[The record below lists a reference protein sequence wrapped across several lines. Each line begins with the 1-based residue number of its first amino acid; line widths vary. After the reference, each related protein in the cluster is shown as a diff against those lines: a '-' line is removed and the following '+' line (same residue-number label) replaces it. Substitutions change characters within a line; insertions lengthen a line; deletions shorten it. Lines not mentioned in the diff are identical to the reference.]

1 MRFATTAI
9 ILAAGALSSSAAAA
23 PASDPRCAAG
33 LWVHDQDL
41 EMQFCDN
48 THQVTTGI
56 HSQADANA
64 AIEDVLACYC
74 MSYDSED
81 FRSGVENC
89 AVGKEKLVNTQ
100 RIDACVQQQYGVL
113 AALNNQVLIVNG
125 KTWTWKDTDTSITST
140 TAGVPA
146 DSHTTSSLP
155 SSATQTPVA
164 ITSTTSVASPSTS
177 LPLTLSTTATSTLKS
192 PVIGGTASSKASN
205 VPAPTYECTETD
217 EVPTPTE
224 TCTDSELL
232 PTGTSSTTTEQ
243 PIETDKPVYSGA
255 LSLGSSVVAA
265 AAAAAAAALLF

>member
-23 PASDPRCAAG
+23 PASDPRCAG
-33 LWVHDQDL
+33 RLWVHDQDL

-56 HSQADANA
+56 QSQAEANA

-74 MSYDSED
+74 MSYDAED

-89 AVGKEKLVNTQ
+89 AVGEDKIVNTQ

-113 AALNNQVLIVNG
+113 AALNNQVLTVNG
-125 KTWTWKDTDTSITST
+125 KTWTWKDANKSTTST
-140 TAGVPA
+140 IAGVPA
-146 DSHTTSSLP
+146 DSHTTSFLT
-155 SSATQTPVA
+155 SSATQTAVA
-164 ITSTTSVASPSTS
+164 ITSTTSIASPSTS
-177 LPLTLSTTATSTLKS
+177 LPLNLSTASASTLKS
-192 PVIGGTASSKASN
+192 PVIVSTASSKASN

-217 EVPTPTE
+217 ELPTPTE
-224 TCTDSELL
+224 TCTDSEVL
-232 PTGTSSTTTEQ
+232 PTGTSSTTAEQ
-243 PIETDKPVYSGA
+243 PIETDKPVYNGA
-255 LSLGSSVVAA
+255 LSLGSSVAA